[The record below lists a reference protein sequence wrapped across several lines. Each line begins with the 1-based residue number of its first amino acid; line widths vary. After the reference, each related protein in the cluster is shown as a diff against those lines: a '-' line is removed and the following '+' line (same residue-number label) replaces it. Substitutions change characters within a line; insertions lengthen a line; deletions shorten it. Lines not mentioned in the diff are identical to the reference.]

1 MAVKFSR
8 DVLKGTTKTQGDFNL
23 GSRFNVEIDGVSVGG
38 IHTVTGLEHEHEI
51 VEYQDG
57 DDMFTHLRPGRNK
70 TSVVTIEK
78 DWSSTDEFYKWFST
92 VLAGKVDRKSIS
104 FIYLNDAGDE
114 ASRVNL
120 FDTWPK
126 KWTIKGLNSKNSG
139 HASESIEIVFERMEM
154 K

>member
-1 MAVKFSR
+1 MPVKFSR
-8 DVLKGTTKTQGDFNL
+8 DALKGTTKTQGDFNL
-23 GSRFNVEIDGVSVGG
+23 GHRFNVEIDGVSVGG
-38 IHTVTGLEHEHEI
+38 IHNVTGLEHEHEI

-57 DDMFTHLRPGRNK
+57 DDHWTHLRPGRQK

-78 DWSSTDEFYKWFST
+78 DWSSTDEFYKWFKT
-92 VLAGKVDRKSIS
+92 VLDGKVERRSIS
-104 FIYLNDAGDE
+104 FIYLNDSGDE

-126 KWTIKGLNSKNSG
+126 KWTIKGLNSRNSG
-139 HASESIEIVFERMEM
+139 HASEAIEVVFERLEM